1 MPAEANLTPKA
12 AERMGREA
20 AVQSFDNAARAI
32 AADWGLEALDGK
44 QVQRWAEALGASL
57 VRRRDREVRRYRE
70 GVRPECRANGAKLL
84 VIGVDGGRYRSR
96 EKDPQT
102 GSRWRE
108 DKVLTVSSYVPGD
121 GRDGPDARKPTPLV
135 STHLATGRDAHA
147 FGRMA
152 RVEAEKRGYRS
163 AEVVIG
169 MGDGGNWIDP
179 LFEREFKVHAR
190 VIDWC
195 HAVEHL
201 WECADALHG
210 PQTPQGAREAGRWEA
225 LLWDGKAERLIEELS
240 AASAALGEP
249 HEQDPPGHPRR
260 VLGQN
265 VGYFTRHR
273 EHMRYPEY
281 RAKGW
286 PVGSGVTEAG
296 VKQFNK
302 RVKGTE
308 QFWGEAGVEAVLCL
322 RAMWVSQDE
331 RWARYWENRPAYVN

>member
-1 MPAEANLTPKA
+1 M
-12 AERMGREA
+12 
-20 AVQSFDNAARAI
+20 QSFDNAARALGT
-32 AADWGLEALDGK
+32 DWGLEALDGK
-44 QVQRWAEALGASL
+44 QVQRWAEALGAAS
-57 VRRRDREVRRYRE
+57 VGRRDREVRRYRE
-70 GVRPECRANGAKLL
+70 GVRPECRPNEAKLL
-84 VIGVDGGRYRSR
+84 VVGVDGGRYQSR
-96 EKDPQT
+96 EKDPET

-121 GRDGPDARKPTPLV
+121 GREQKPQVLV

-152 RVEAEKRGYRS
+152 RVEAEKRGYRQ

-179 LFEREFKVHAR
+179 LFEREFRVHAR

-201 WECADALHG
+201 WDCANALHG
-210 PQTPQGAREAGRWEA
+210 AQTPAAAREAEHWEA
-225 LLWDGKAERLIEELS
+225 LLWDGKTQRVIDELS
-240 AASAALGEP
+240 ARSGGLGEP
-249 HEQDPPGHPRR
+249 REEDPPGHPCR
-260 VLGQN
+260 VLKQN
-265 VGYFTRHR
+265 VGYFTKHR

-308 QFWGEAGVEAVLCL
+308 QFWTEGGVEAILCL
-322 RAMWVSQDE
+322 RGMWTSQDR
-331 RWARYWENRPAYVN
+331 RWEHYWANRPAYVN